1 MTYIRFRL
9 FLILFLTLGASVFGT
24 YRVVKLNNE
33 KVYYEE
39 LIEQSYLIE
48 SEIHK
53 LNTSKFHKKQFEHI
67 QKIRESMHSKN
78 RQEFVS
84 ELLVNYGKKH
94 FSLFKKNL
102 LIYNKNELEY
112 RKHFKVKKSNVDKK
126 IFYAG
131 GFLVALGSATILVVI
146 LFLQFSFFRQIKD
159 LSKKMMDFV
168 NRKYSYQFSIP
179 PNNEIGELQ
188 INFNAMA
195 QKVLTRLDDLE
206 SLDHAKSEFLSIAS
220 HELRTPLTSIKGSL
234 SLLKSG
240 VTEEFNEATVSLL
253 DIAEVESD
261 RLIRLIND
269 ILDLT
274 KIEARQ
280 FPLNL
285 EWIILS
291 DLINRTFQS
300 LFGLAQTAKVQLTQE
315 GFENI
320 YVQID
325 SDRIQQVITNLLSN
339 AIKFSPENGKITVSA
354 TVSENQHLVIE
365 VIDQGPG
372 ISPEDQQFIFQKFR
386 QATGPNNPLVKGT
399 GLGLAIAKALIE
411 EHSGE
416 INVNSS
422 PGFGSN
428 FFFTLPEWKYKHG
441 TKSLHQST
449 VLEEKVRAGS

>member
-159 LSKKMMDFV
+159 LSKKM
-168 NRKYSYQFSIP
+168 IALA
-179 PNNEIGELQ
+179 EEEELL
-188 INFNAMA
+188 N
-195 QKVLTRLDDLE
+195 K
-206 SLDHAKSEFLSIAS
+206 LSI
-220 HELRTPLTSIKGSL
+220 
-234 SLLKSG
+234 
-240 VTEEFNEATVSLL
+240 N
-253 DIAEVESD
+253 
-261 RLIRLIND
+261 
-269 ILDLT
+269 
-274 KIEARQ
+274 
-280 FPLNL
+280 
-285 EWIILS
+285 
-291 DLINRTFQS
+291 
-300 LFGLAQTAKVQLTQE
+300 AK
-315 GFENI
+315 
-320 YVQID
+320 
-325 SDRIQQVITNLLSN
+325 
-339 AIKFSPENGKITVSA
+339 
-354 TVSENQHLVIE
+354 
-365 VIDQGPG
+365 
-372 ISPEDQQFIFQKFR
+372 
-386 QATGPNNPLVKGT
+386 
-399 GLGLAIAKALIE
+399 
-411 EHSGE
+411 
-416 INVNSS
+416 
-422 PGFGSN
+422 
-428 FFFTLPEWKYKHG
+428 
-441 TKSLHQST
+441 
-449 VLEEKVRAGS
+449 EKVKEFDLKIVVEQYNHVYRSVLMK